1 MTAVPQQVT
10 DFLMDSGPFDLLDE
24 GLRSQIAKQSA
35 IIYLAAENQDEMLA
49 THRDSLYLIQSG
61 QFSVKDCD
69 GALKHL
75 SDGDYFGYAAL
86 LDEVSYKLDL
96 TVDSPGL
103 VLCIP
108 KAAFD
113 IAMSHPKISQF
124 FNAAKDDVLQH
135 DAVSDSNSMWLHK
148 PLYEVAETLPITV
161 SQTDSI
167 QSAAALMSQMRISS
181 VLIIEEND
189 LIGIVTDRDLRN
201 RVVAVG
207 MNMQLPVK
215 QIMTEKP
222 AYLTKNKTLF
232 DAVALMNEKSI
243 NHLPV
248 LDEVTNAPV
257 GMITATDIF
266 KQQRNNVLFVISD
279 ISKANNL
286 YELTRC
292 SWQLP
297 HYFAS
302 SAKRPGDFDIV
313 GKVLSQATDV
323 MTRKLITFFQQQHG
337 QAPMPYCWLVYGS
350 QAREDQTMGS
360 DQDNA
365 LLLARVPNSE
375 EAEYFEKMAEYVCL
389 GLGKCGIKL
398 CDGNIMASNP
408 ELRQSLDAAIEQ
420 SKVWVRQPTPEAMLA
435 FNIFLDAR
443 AAAGDS
449 SLFKRL
455 QSERKSLF
463 KQSMFLAAL
472 ARQANESSVPLSMFQ
487 KFVYTKNR
495 KEKDSIDLK
504 HTAIAIINNLVRIH
518 ALANEITLPGTIARL
533 ESLPSDCGI
542 ASTDIKNLK
551 DIWLFLNRLRWR
563 HQLNN
568 KVQDNFIRISD
579 LSSIEKH
586 QLKAAFQAIHR
597 AQQAAVL
604 KYSGGIG

>member
-1 MTAVPQQVT
+1 MNAVPQQVT
-10 DFLMDSGPFDLLDE
+10 DFLQQSGPFDMLDIE
-24 GLRSQIAKQSA
+24 QVNDIARHSH
-35 IIYLAAENQDEMLA
+35 IIYLAAENQDEMLS
-49 THRDSLYLIQSG
+49 THKDALYLIQSG

-75 SDGDYFGYAAL
+75 SEGDYFGYAAL
-86 LDEVSYKLDL
+86 LDNVSYKLDV

-103 VLCIP
+103 VLCMP
-108 KAAFD
+108 KEWFD
-113 IAMSHPKISQF
+113 KAMLHPKISQF
-124 FNAAKDDVLQH
+124 FHAAKDDVLQH
-135 DAVSDSNSMWLHK
+135 DAVTDSNSMWLHK
-148 PLYEVAETLPITV
+148 PLFEVAETLPITI
-161 SQTDSI
+161 SQTDTI
-167 QSAAALMSQMRISS
+167 QSAGALMSEKRISS
-181 VLIIEEND
+181 VLIIENNQ

-207 MNMQLPVK
+207 LDMQLSVK
-215 QIMTEKP
+215 QIMTKTP
-222 AYLTKNKTLF
+222 AFLTKNKTLF
-232 DAVALMNEKSI
+232 DAVCLMNELSI

-248 LDEVTNAPV
+248 LDEITNAPV

-302 SAKRPGDFDIV
+302 SARRPGDFDIV

-323 MTRKLITFFQQQHG
+323 MTRKLITFFGQKNG
-337 QAPMPYCWLVYGS
+337 QAPMPYCWLVFGS

-365 LLLARVPNSE
+365 LLLAEEPNE
-375 EAEYFEKMAEYVCL
+375 EQAAYFEKMAKYVCL

-408 ELRQSLDAAIEQ
+408 KLRMSLNASIEQ
-420 SKVWVRQPTPEAMLA
+420 SKSWVRQPSPEAILS
-435 FNIFLDAR
+435 FNIFLDVR
-443 AAAGDS
+443 SVAGDS
-449 SLFKRL
+449 SLFLRL
-455 QSERKSLF
+455 QEERKTLFQQSL
-463 KQSMFLAAL
+463 FLAAL
-472 ARQANESSVPLSMFQ
+472 ARQANEGSVPLSMFQ
-487 KFVYTKNR
+487 KFVYAKD
-495 KEKDSIDLK
+495 KKVKDSIDLK

-518 ALANEITLPGTIARL
+518 ALANGITIPSTVGRLNALPENSGV
-533 ESLPSDCGI
+533 SSQ
-542 ASTDIKNLK
+542 DIKNLR

-568 KVQDNFIRISD
+568 KVQDNFIRVSD

-597 AQQAAVL
+597 AQQTAVL

>member
-1 MTAVPQQVT
+1 MNAVPQQVT
-10 DFLMDSGPFDLLDE
+10 DFLQQSGPFDMLDIE
-24 GLRSQIAKQSA
+24 QVNDIARHSH
-35 IIYLAAENQDEMLA
+35 IIYLAAENQDEMLS
-49 THRDSLYLIQSG
+49 THKDALYLIQSG

-75 SDGDYFGYAAL
+75 SEGDYFGYAAL
-86 LDEVSYKLDL
+86 LDNVSYKLDV

-103 VLCIP
+103 VLCMP
-108 KAAFD
+108 KEWFD
-113 IAMSHPKISQF
+113 KAMLHPKINQF
-124 FNAAKDDVLQH
+124 FHAAKDDVLQH
-135 DAVSDSNSMWLHK
+135 DAVTDSNSMWLHK
-148 PLYEVAETLPITV
+148 PLFEVAETLPITI
-161 SQTDSI
+161 SQTDTI
-167 QSAAALMSQMRISS
+167 QSAGALMSEKRISS
-181 VLIIEEND
+181 VLIIENNQ

-207 MNMQLPVK
+207 LDMQLSVK
-215 QIMTEKP
+215 QIMTKTP
-222 AYLTKNKTLF
+222 AFLTKNKTLF
-232 DAVALMNEKSI
+232 DAVCLMNELSI

-248 LDEVTNAPV
+248 LDEITNAPV

-302 SAKRPGDFDIV
+302 SARRPGDFDIV

-323 MTRKLITFFQQQHG
+323 MTRKLITFFGQKNG
-337 QAPMPYCWLVYGS
+337 QAPMPYCWLVFGS

-365 LLLARVPNSE
+365 LLLAEEPNE
-375 EAEYFEKMAEYVCL
+375 EQAAYFEKMAKYVCL

-398 CDGNIMASNP
+398 CDGNIMASNSK
-408 ELRQSLDAAIEQ
+408 LRMSLNASIEQ
-420 SKVWVRQPTPEAMLA
+420 SKSWVRQPSPEAILS
-435 FNIFLDAR
+435 FNIFLDVR
-443 AAAGDS
+443 SVAGDS
-449 SLFKRL
+449 SLFLRL
-455 QSERKSLF
+455 QEERQTLFQQSL
-463 KQSMFLAAL
+463 FLAAL
-472 ARQANESSVPLSMFQ
+472 ARQANEGSVPLSMFQ
-487 KFVYTKNR
+487 KFVYAKD
-495 KEKDSIDLK
+495 KKVKDSIDLK

-518 ALANEITLPGTIARL
+518 ALANGITIPSTVGRLNALPENSGV
-533 ESLPSDCGI
+533 SSQ
-542 ASTDIKNLK
+542 DIKNLR

-568 KVQDNFIRISD
+568 KVQDNFIRVSD

-597 AQQAAVL
+597 AQQTAVL

>member
-1 MTAVPQQVT
+1 
-10 DFLMDSGPFDLLDE
+10 
-24 GLRSQIAKQSA
+24 
-35 IIYLAAENQDEMLA
+35 
-49 THRDSLYLIQSG
+49 
-61 QFSVKDCD
+61 
-69 GALKHL
+69 
-75 SDGDYFGYAAL
+75 
-86 LDEVSYKLDL
+86 
-96 TVDSPGL
+96 
-103 VLCIP
+103 
-108 KAAFD
+108 
-113 IAMSHPKISQF
+113 
-124 FNAAKDDVLQH
+124 
-135 DAVSDSNSMWLHK
+135 
-148 PLYEVAETLPITV
+148 
-161 SQTDSI
+161 
-167 QSAAALMSQMRISS
+167 
-181 VLIIEEND
+181 
-189 LIGIVTDRDLRN
+189 
-201 RVVAVG
+201 
-207 MNMQLPVK
+207 
-215 QIMTEKP
+215 
-222 AYLTKNKTLF
+222 LTKNKTLF
-232 DAVALMNEKSI
+232 DAVCIMNEKSI

-248 LDEVTNAPV
+248 LDEITNKPM

-266 KQQRNNVLFVISD
+266 KQQRSNVLFVISD

-323 MTRKLITFFQQQHG
+323 MTRKLITFFQQQNG

-360 DQDNA
+360 DQDNS
-365 LLLARVPNSE
+365 LLLAEEPNE
-375 EAEYFEKMAEYVCL
+375 EQAAYFEKMAQYVCL

-408 ELRQSLDAAIEQ
+408 KLRKSVSASIEE
-420 SKVWVRQPTPEAMLA
+420 SKSWVREPTPEAMLS

-443 AAAGDS
+443 AAAGDA
-449 SLFKRL
+449 SLFLRL
-455 QSERKSLF
+455 QDERKKLF
-463 KQSMFLAAL
+463 QQSMFLAAL
-472 ARQANESSVPLSMFQ
+472 ARQANEGSVMFQ
-487 KFVYTKNR
+487 KFVFAKDR

-518 ALANEITLPGTIARL
+518 ALANGITIPATVARL
-533 ESLPSDCGI
+533 DALP
-542 ASTDIKNLK
+542 TDSGVSSEDIRNLR

-568 KVQDNFIRISD
+568 KVQDNFIRVGD

-597 AQQAAVL
+597 AQQTAVL

>member
-1 MTAVPQQVT
+1 MNAVPQQVT
-10 DFLMDSGPFDLLDE
+10 DFLQQSGPFDMLDIE
-24 GLRSQIAKQSA
+24 QVHDIARHSN
-35 IIYLAAENQDEMLA
+35 IIYLAAENQDEMLS
-49 THRDSLYLIQSG
+49 THKDALYLIQSG

-75 SDGDYFGYAAL
+75 SEGDYFGYAAL
-86 LDEVSYKLDL
+86 LDNVSYKLDV

-103 VLCIP
+103 VLCMP
-108 KAAFD
+108 KEWFD
-113 IAMSHPKISQF
+113 KAMLHPKMKQF
-124 FNAAKDDVLQH
+124 FHAAKDDVLQH
-135 DAVSDSNSMWLHK
+135 DAVTDSNSMWLHK
-148 PLYEVAETLPITV
+148 PLFEVAETLPITI
-161 SQTDSI
+161 SQTDTI
-167 QSAAALMSQMRISS
+167 QSAGALMSEKRISS
-181 VLIIEEND
+181 VLIIENNQ

-207 MNMQLPVK
+207 LDMQLPVK
-215 QIMTEKP
+215 QIMTKTP
-222 AYLTKNKTLF
+222 AFLTKNKTLF
-232 DAVALMNEKSI
+232 DAVCLMNEISI

-248 LDEVTNAPV
+248 LDEITNAPV
-257 GMITATDIF
+257 GMITATDVF

-279 ISKANNL
+279 ISTANNL

-302 SAKRPGDFDIV
+302 SARRPGDFDIV

-323 MTRKLITFFQQQHG
+323 MTRKLITFFGQKNG
-337 QAPMPYCWLVYGS
+337 QAPMPYCWLVFGS

-365 LLLARVPNSE
+365 LLLAEEPNE
-375 EAEYFEKMAEYVCL
+375 EQAAYFEKMAKYVCL

-408 ELRQSLDAAIEQ
+408 ELRMSLNASIEQ
-420 SKVWVRQPTPEAMLA
+420 SKSWVRQPSPEAILS
-435 FNIFLDAR
+435 FNIFLDVR
-443 AAAGDS
+443 SVAGDS
-449 SLFKRL
+449 SLFLRL
-455 QSERKSLF
+455 QEERKTLFQQSL
-463 KQSMFLAAL
+463 FLAAL
-472 ARQANESSVPLSMFQ
+472 ARQANEGSVPLSMFQ
-487 KFVYTKNR
+487 KFVYAKD
-495 KEKDSIDLK
+495 KKVKDSIDLK
-504 HTAIAIINNLVRIH
+504 HTVIAIINNVVRIH
-518 ALANEITLPGTIARL
+518 ALANGITIPSTVGRLNALPENSGV
-533 ESLPSDCGI
+533 SSQ
-542 ASTDIKNLK
+542 DIKNLR

-568 KVQDNFIRISD
+568 KVQDNFIRVSD

-597 AQQAAVL
+597 AQQTAVL

>member
-1 MTAVPQQVT
+1 MHAVPQQVT
-10 DFLMDSGPFDLLDE
+10 DFIQQSGPFDMLDIE
-24 GLRSQIAKQSA
+24 QLDVIARHSH
-35 IIYLAAENQDEMLA
+35 IIYLAAENQEEMLA
-49 THRDSLYLIQSG
+49 RHKNSLYLIQSG

-69 GALKHL
+69 RAIKHL

-86 LDEVSYKLDL
+86 LDNVSYKLDV
-96 TVDSPGL
+96 TVESPGL
-103 VLCIP
+103 VLCMP
-108 KAAFD
+108 KECFD
-113 IAMSHPKISQF
+113 KALSHPRIKQF

-135 DAVSDSNSMWLHK
+135 DAVTDSNSMWLHK
-148 PLYEVAETLPITV
+148 PLFEIIETRPISI

-167 QSAAALMSQMRISS
+167 QTAGALMRHKCISS
-181 VLIIEEND
+181 VLIIEHEQ
-189 LIGIVTDRDLRN
+189 LLGILTDRDLRN

-207 MNMQLPVK
+207 LNMQLPVK
-215 QIMTEKP
+215 QIMTENP
-222 AYLTKNKTLF
+222 AYLTENKTLF
-232 DAVALMNEKSI
+232 DAVCLMNEKSI

-248 LDEVTNAPV
+248 LDEITNAPI

-266 KQQRNNVLFVISD
+266 KQQRNNVLFVMSD

-302 SAKRPGDFDIV
+302 SAKHPGDFDIV

-323 MTRKLITFFQQQHG
+323 MTRKLITFFQQQNG
-337 QAPMPYCWLVYGS
+337 QAPMPYSWLVYGS
-350 QAREDQTMGS
+350 QAREDQKMGS

-365 LLLARVPNSE
+365 LLLADEPN
-375 EAEYFEKMAEYVCL
+375 EAQAAYFEKMAKYVCL

-398 CDGNIMASNP
+398 CDGNIMALNP
-408 ELRQSLDAAIEQ
+408 KLRMSLKGSIEQ
-420 SKVWVRQPTPEAMLA
+420 SKSWVCQPTPDAILS

-443 AAAGDS
+443 CAAGDS
-449 SLFKRL
+449 SLFSRL
-455 QSERKSLF
+455 QDERKTLF
-463 KQSMFLAAL
+463 QQSIFLAAL
-472 ARQANESSVPLSMFQ
+472 ARQANEGSVPLSMFQ
-487 KFVYTKNR
+487 KFVYAKD
-495 KEKDSIDLK
+495 KKVKDSIDLK

-518 ALANEITLPGTIARL
+518 ALANAITIPSTVGRLNALPENSGVSS
-533 ESLPSDCGI
+533 E
-542 ASTDIKNLK
+542 DIRNLR

-563 HQLNN
+563 HQLHN
-568 KVQDNFIRISD
+568 KVQDNFIRVSD

-597 AQQAAVL
+597 AQQTAVL

>member
-1 MTAVPQQVT
+1 MNAVPQQVT
-10 DFLMDSGPFDLLDE
+10 DFLQQSGPFDMLDIE
-24 GLRSQIAKQSA
+24 QVNDIARHSH
-35 IIYLAAENQDEMLA
+35 IIYLAAENQDEMLS
-49 THRDSLYLIQSG
+49 THKDALYLIQSG

-75 SDGDYFGYAAL
+75 SEGDYFGYAAL
-86 LDEVSYKLDL
+86 LDNVSYKLDV

-103 VLCIP
+103 VLCMP
-108 KAAFD
+108 KEWFD
-113 IAMSHPKISQF
+113 KAMLHPKISQF
-124 FNAAKDDVLQH
+124 FHAAKDDVLQH
-135 DAVSDSNSMWLHK
+135 DAVTDSNSMWLHK
-148 PLYEVAETLPITV
+148 PLFEVAETLPITI
-161 SQTDSI
+161 SQTDTI
-167 QSAAALMSQMRISS
+167 QSAGALMSEKRISS
-181 VLIIEEND
+181 VLIIENNQ

-207 MNMQLPVK
+207 LDMQLSVK
-215 QIMTEKP
+215 QIMTKTP
-222 AYLTKNKTLF
+222 AFLTKNKTLF
-232 DAVALMNEKSI
+232 DAVCLMNELSI

-248 LDEVTNAPV
+248 LDEITNAPV

-302 SAKRPGDFDIV
+302 SARRPGDFDIV

-323 MTRKLITFFQQQHG
+323 MTRKLITFFGQKNG
-337 QAPMPYCWLVYGS
+337 QAPMPYCWLVFGS

-365 LLLARVPNSE
+365 LLLAEEPNE
-375 EAEYFEKMAEYVCL
+375 EQAAYFEKMAKYDCL

-408 ELRQSLDAAIEQ
+408 KLRMSLNASIEQ
-420 SKVWVRQPTPEAMLA
+420 SKSWVRQPSPEAILS
-435 FNIFLDAR
+435 FNIFLDVR
-443 AAAGDS
+443 SVAGDS
-449 SLFKRL
+449 SLFLRQQEERQTL
-455 QSERKSLF
+455 FQQSL
-463 KQSMFLAAL
+463 FLAAL
-472 ARQANESSVPLSMFQ
+472 ARQANEGSVPLSMFQ
-487 KFVYTKNR
+487 KFVYAKD
-495 KEKDSIDLK
+495 KKVKDSIDLK

-518 ALANEITLPGTIARL
+518 ALANGITIPSTVGRLNALPENSGV
-533 ESLPSDCGI
+533 SSQ
-542 ASTDIKNLK
+542 DIKNLR

-568 KVQDNFIRISD
+568 KVQDNFIRVSD

-597 AQQAAVL
+597 AQQTAVL

>member
-1 MTAVPQQVT
+1 MNAVPQQVT
-10 DFLMDSGPFDLLDE
+10 DFLQQSGPFDMLDIE
-24 GLRSQIAKQSA
+24 QVNDIARHSH
-35 IIYLAAENQDEMLA
+35 IIYLAAENQDEMLS
-49 THRDSLYLIQSG
+49 THKDALYLIQSG

-75 SDGDYFGYAAL
+75 SEGDYFGYAAL
-86 LDEVSYKLDL
+86 LDNVSYKLDV

-103 VLCIP
+103 VLCMP
-108 KAAFD
+108 KEWFD
-113 IAMSHPKISQF
+113 KAMLHPKISQF
-124 FNAAKDDVLQH
+124 FHAAKDDVLQH
-135 DAVSDSNSMWLHK
+135 DAVTDSNSMWLHK
-148 PLYEVAETLPITV
+148 PLFEVAETLPITI
-161 SQTDSI
+161 SQTDTI
-167 QSAAALMSQMRISS
+167 QSAGALMSEKRISS
-181 VLIIEEND
+181 VLIIENNQ

-207 MNMQLPVK
+207 LDMQLSVK
-215 QIMTEKP
+215 QIMTKTP
-222 AYLTKNKTLF
+222 AFLTKNKTLF
-232 DAVALMNEKSI
+232 DAVCLMNELSI

-248 LDEVTNAPV
+248 LDEITNAPV

-302 SAKRPGDFDIV
+302 SARRPGDFDIV

-323 MTRKLITFFQQQHG
+323 MTRKLITFFGQKNG
-337 QAPMPYCWLVYGS
+337 QAPMPYCWLVFGS

-365 LLLARVPNSE
+365 LLLAEEPNE
-375 EAEYFEKMAEYVCL
+375 EQAAYFEKMAKYVCL

-408 ELRQSLDAAIEQ
+408 KLRMSLNASIEQ
-420 SKVWVRQPTPEAMLA
+420 SKSWVRQPSPEAILS
-435 FNIFLDAR
+435 FNIFLDVR
-443 AAAGDS
+443 SVAGDS
-449 SLFKRL
+449 SLFLRL
-455 QSERKSLF
+455 QEERQTLFQQSL
-463 KQSMFLAAL
+463 FLAAL
-472 ARQANESSVPLSMFQ
+472 ARQANEGSVPLSMFQ
-487 KFVYTKNR
+487 KFVYAKD
-495 KEKDSIDLK
+495 KKVKDSIDLK

-518 ALANEITLPGTIARL
+518 ALANGITIPSTVGRLNALPENSGV
-533 ESLPSDCGI
+533 SSQ
-542 ASTDIKNLK
+542 DIKNLR

-568 KVQDNFIRISD
+568 KVQDNFIRVSD

-597 AQQAAVL
+597 AQQTAVL

>member
-1 MTAVPQQVT
+1 MNAVPQQVT
-10 DFLMDSGPFDLLDE
+10 DFLQQSGPFDMLDIE
-24 GLRSQIAKQSA
+24 QVNDIARHSH
-35 IIYLAAENQDEMLA
+35 IIYLAAENQDEMLS
-49 THRDSLYLIQSG
+49 THKDALYLIQSG

-75 SDGDYFGYAAL
+75 SEGDYFGYAAL
-86 LDEVSYKLDL
+86 LDNVSYKLDV

-103 VLCIP
+103 VLCMP
-108 KAAFD
+108 KEWFD
-113 IAMSHPKISQF
+113 KAMLHPKISQF
-124 FNAAKDDVLQH
+124 FHAAKDDVLQH
-135 DAVSDSNSMWLHK
+135 DAVTDSNSMWLHK
-148 PLYEVAETLPITV
+148 PLFEVAETLPITI
-161 SQTDSI
+161 SQTDTI
-167 QSAAALMSQMRISS
+167 QSAGALMSEKRISS
-181 VLIIEEND
+181 VLIIENNQ

-207 MNMQLPVK
+207 LDMQLSVK
-215 QIMTEKP
+215 QIMTKTP
-222 AYLTKNKTLF
+222 AFLTKNKTLF
-232 DAVALMNEKSI
+232 DAVCLMNELSI

-248 LDEVTNAPV
+248 LDEITNAPV

-302 SAKRPGDFDIV
+302 SARRPGDFDIV

-323 MTRKLITFFQQQHG
+323 MTRKLITFFGQKNG
-337 QAPMPYCWLVYGS
+337 QAPMPYCWLVFGS

-365 LLLARVPNSE
+365 LLLAEEPNE
-375 EAEYFEKMAEYVCL
+375 EQAAYFEKMAKYVCL

-408 ELRQSLDAAIEQ
+408 KLRMSLNASIEQ
-420 SKVWVRQPTPEAMLA
+420 SKSWVRQPSPEAILS
-435 FNIFLDAR
+435 FNIFLDVR
-443 AAAGDS
+443 SVAGDS
-449 SLFKRL
+449 SLFLRQQEERQTL
-455 QSERKSLF
+455 FQQSL
-463 KQSMFLAAL
+463 FLAAL
-472 ARQANESSVPLSMFQ
+472 ARQANEGSVPLSMFQ
-487 KFVYTKNR
+487 KFVYAKD
-495 KEKDSIDLK
+495 KKVKDSIDLK

-518 ALANEITLPGTIARL
+518 ALANGITIPSTVGRLNALPENSGV
-533 ESLPSDCGI
+533 SSQ
-542 ASTDIKNLK
+542 DIKNLR

-568 KVQDNFIRISD
+568 KVQDNFIRVSD

-597 AQQAAVL
+597 AQQTAVL

>member
-1 MTAVPQQVT
+1 MNAVPQQVT
-10 DFLMDSGPFDLLDE
+10 DFLQQSGPFDMLDIE
-24 GLRSQIAKQSA
+24 QVNDIARHSH
-35 IIYLAAENQDEMLA
+35 IIYLAAENQDEMLS
-49 THRDSLYLIQSG
+49 THKDALYLIQSG

-75 SDGDYFGYAAL
+75 SEGDYFGYAAL
-86 LDEVSYKLDL
+86 LDNVSYKLDV

-103 VLCIP
+103 VLCMP
-108 KAAFD
+108 KEWFD
-113 IAMSHPKISQF
+113 KAMLHPKISQF
-124 FNAAKDDVLQH
+124 FHAAKDDVLQH
-135 DAVSDSNSMWLHK
+135 DAVTDSNSMWLHK
-148 PLYEVAETLPITV
+148 PLFEVAETLPITI
-161 SQTDSI
+161 SQTDTI
-167 QSAAALMSQMRISS
+167 QSAGALMSEKRISS
-181 VLIIEEND
+181 VLIIENNQ

-207 MNMQLPVK
+207 LDMQLSVK
-215 QIMTEKP
+215 QIMTKTP
-222 AYLTKNKTLF
+222 AFLTKNKTLF
-232 DAVALMNEKSI
+232 DAVCLMNELSI

-248 LDEVTNAPV
+248 LDEITNAPV

-302 SAKRPGDFDIV
+302 SARRPGDFDIV

-323 MTRKLITFFQQQHG
+323 MTRKLITFFGQKNG
-337 QAPMPYCWLVYGS
+337 QAPMPYCWLVFGS

-365 LLLARVPNSE
+365 LLLAEEPNE
-375 EAEYFEKMAEYVCL
+375 EQAAYFEKMAKYVCL

-398 CDGNIMASNP
+398 CDGNIMASNSK
-408 ELRQSLDAAIEQ
+408 LRMSLNASIEQ
-420 SKVWVRQPTPEAMLA
+420 SKSWVRQPSPEAILS
-435 FNIFLDAR
+435 FNIFLDVR
-443 AAAGDS
+443 SVAGDS
-449 SLFKRL
+449 SLFLRL
-455 QSERKSLF
+455 QEERQTLFQQSL
-463 KQSMFLAAL
+463 FLAAL
-472 ARQANESSVPLSMFQ
+472 ARQANEGSVPLSMFQ
-487 KFVYTKNR
+487 KFVYAKD
-495 KEKDSIDLK
+495 KKVKDSIDLK

-518 ALANEITLPGTIARL
+518 ALANGITIPSTVGRLNALPENSGV
-533 ESLPSDCGI
+533 SSQ
-542 ASTDIKNLK
+542 DIKNLR

-568 KVQDNFIRISD
+568 KVQDNFIRVSD

-597 AQQAAVL
+597 AQQTAVL

>member
-1 MTAVPQQVT
+1 MNAVPQQVT
-10 DFLMDSGPFDLLDE
+10 DFLQQSGPFDMLDIE
-24 GLRSQIAKQSA
+24 QVNDIARHSH
-35 IIYLAAENQDEMLA
+35 IIYLAAENQDEMLS
-49 THRDSLYLIQSG
+49 THKDALYLIQSG

-75 SDGDYFGYAAL
+75 SEGDYFGYAAL
-86 LDEVSYKLDL
+86 LDNVSYKLDV

-103 VLCIP
+103 VLCMP
-108 KAAFD
+108 KEWFD
-113 IAMSHPKISQF
+113 KAMLHPKINQF
-124 FNAAKDDVLQH
+124 FHAAKDDVLQH
-135 DAVSDSNSMWLHK
+135 DAVTDSNSMWLHK
-148 PLYEVAETLPITV
+148 PLFEVAETLPITI
-161 SQTDSI
+161 SQTDTI
-167 QSAAALMSQMRISS
+167 QSAGALMSEKRISS
-181 VLIIEEND
+181 VLIIENNQ

-207 MNMQLPVK
+207 LDMQLSVK
-215 QIMTEKP
+215 QIMTKTP
-222 AYLTKNKTLF
+222 AFLTKNKTLF
-232 DAVALMNEKSI
+232 DAVCLMNELSI

-248 LDEVTNAPV
+248 LDEITNAPV

-302 SAKRPGDFDIV
+302 SARRPGDFDIV

-323 MTRKLITFFQQQHG
+323 MTRKLITFFGQKNG
-337 QAPMPYCWLVYGS
+337 QAPMPYCWLVFGS

-365 LLLARVPNSE
+365 LLLAEEPNE
-375 EAEYFEKMAEYVCL
+375 EQAAYFEKMAKYVCL

-408 ELRQSLDAAIEQ
+408 KLRMSLNASIEQ
-420 SKVWVRQPTPEAMLA
+420 SKSWVRQPSPEAILS
-435 FNIFLDAR
+435 FNIFLDVR
-443 AAAGDS
+443 SVAGDS
-449 SLFKRL
+449 SLFLRL
-455 QSERKSLF
+455 QEERKTLFQQSL
-463 KQSMFLAAL
+463 FLAAL
-472 ARQANESSVPLSMFQ
+472 ARQANEGSVPLSMFQ
-487 KFVYTKNR
+487 KFVYAKD
-495 KEKDSIDLK
+495 KKVKDSIDLK

-518 ALANEITLPGTIARL
+518 ALANGITIPSTVGRLNALPENSGV
-533 ESLPSDCGI
+533 SSQ
-542 ASTDIKNLK
+542 DIKNLR

-568 KVQDNFIRISD
+568 KVQDNFIRVSD

-597 AQQAAVL
+597 AQQTAVL